1 MNSCTPGAVPATKHL
16 QRARRRTRRRRSKPA
31 PVRSFDNRSEAE
43 ETARSLP
50 APIIY
55 ADHSGPKGARR
66 WKIEAATGLKS
77 RTRARGWLRTDE
89 KIV

>member
-1 MNSCTPGAVPATKHL
+1 MPPTKPSAAGAN
-16 QRARRRTRRRRSKPA
+16 RRQGKPA
-31 PVRSFDNRSEAE
+31 AVRAFDNRPEAE
-43 ETARSLP
+43 NVARSLP

-55 ADHSGPKGARR
+55 ADRSGPEGAPR

-77 RTRARGWLRTDE
+77 RSRARGWLRTDG

>member
-1 MNSCTPGAVPATKHL
+1 MPSTKP
-16 QRARRRTRRRRSKPA
+16 RRRRTKRRQAKPA
-31 PVRSFDNRSEAE
+31 PVRSFDNRPEAE

-55 ADHSGPKGARR
+55 ADQSGPKGARR

-77 RTRARGWLRTDE
+77 RSRARGWLRTDG

>member
-1 MNSCTPGAVPATKHL
+1 MPRIPSTKP
-16 QRARRRTRRRRSKPA
+16 TRRHTKPRQAKPA
-31 PVRSFDNRSEAE
+31 PVRSFDNRPEAE
-43 ETARSLP
+43 TVASTLS

-55 ADHSGPKGARR
+55 ADQSGPKGERR

-77 RTRARGWLRTDE
+77 RTRARGWLRTND

>member
-1 MNSCTPGAVPATKHL
+1 MPPTKP
-16 QRARRRTRRRRSKPA
+16 ARRRTKRRQVKPA
-31 PVRSFDNRSEAE
+31 PVRSFDNRPKAE
-43 ETARSLP
+43 EIARSLS

-66 WKIEAATGLKS
+66 WKIEAATRLKS
-77 RTRARGWLRTDE
+77 RTRARGWLRTDG

>member
-1 MNSCTPGAVPATKHL
+1 MPSNKP
-16 QRARRRTRRRRSKPA
+16 RRRRRAKRRQVKPA
-31 PVRSFDNRSEAE
+31 PVRSFDNRPKAE
-43 ETARSLP
+43 QIADTLS

-55 ADHSGPKGARR
+55 ADHSGPRGERR

-77 RTRARGWLRTDE
+77 RSRARGWLRTDG

>member
-1 MNSCTPGAVPATKHL
+1 MPPTKPRRL
-16 QRARRRTRRRRSKPA
+16 RAKRRQAKPA
-31 PVRSFDNRSEAE
+31 PVRSFDNRPKAE
-43 ETARSLP
+43 EIASSLT

-77 RTRARGWLRTDE
+77 RSRARGWLRTDG